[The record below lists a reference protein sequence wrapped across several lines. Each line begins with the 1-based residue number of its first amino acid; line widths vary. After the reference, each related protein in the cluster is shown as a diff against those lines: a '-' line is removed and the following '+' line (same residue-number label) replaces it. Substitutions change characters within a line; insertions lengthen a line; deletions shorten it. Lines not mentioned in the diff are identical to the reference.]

1 MNINKEASVCRTRR
15 QVLISTA
22 SIVSVRGSW
31 HFCPKAFGLPESLRP
46 LRQTGAAMRLE
57 PPKKSLRLAAVIL
70 SHRVWLTGLCQK
82 RHFSFTLFRMF
93 TISRATQLR
102 CMPWPDAWRRCLIS
116 PLKSASALPS
126 VSMDGPR
133 IPMLSGNRSIVCM
146 PHMPQGN
153 IWPMIRFQDD

>member
-1 MNINKEASVCRTRR
+1 
-15 QVLISTA
+15 
-22 SIVSVRGSW
+22 
-31 HFCPKAFGLPESLRP
+31 
-46 LRQTGAAMRLE
+46 MRLE

-153 IWPMIRFQDD
+153 IWPMIRFSRRLNPRRCFTLIMKRFVPRHRIRLSAWQRFCLVFGFMTGWGKSL